1 MRPSKASARC
11 EAADPRPTAATSN
24 DTEPFV
30 TRRRATA
37 SGDAPVLVCLQG
49 SRPDRDGMLLTRAE
63 AHALR
68 AGASRTHHQLT
79 QHLKVVRDPR
89 LRSV

>member
-1 MRPSKASARC
+1 
-11 EAADPRPTAATSN
+11 
-24 DTEPFV
+24 
-30 TRRRATA
+30 
-37 SGDAPVLVCLQG
+37 
-49 SRPDRDGMLLTRAE
+49 MLLTRAE

-68 AGASRTHHQLT
+68 AGVSRTYHPLT